1 MTWWQ
6 NGIITLL
13 TGGLLVIF
21 RIWLEINWKDK

>member
-6 NGIITLL
+6 DGIITLL

-21 RIWLEINWKDK
+21 QVWLEINWKDK

>member
-6 NGIITLL
+6 DGIITLL

>member
-6 NGIITLL
+6 DGIITLL
-13 TGGLLVIF
+13 TAGLLVIF

>member
-6 NGIITLL
+6 DGIITLL

-21 RIWLEINWKDK
+21 RVWLEINWKDK